1 MSQQSLYVTFWADL
15 FHKFS
20 RKTALA
26 ISAAPNGESF
36 LRRLNRLFR
45 CLRGPWPSN
54 KFGKIIQDA
63 RLHLIDLLE
72 RGEGPE
78 LIEMYMAGVCRDRG
92 TEDIGA
98 VELLKALREKKGQ
111 PFQSKWSVYD
121 LMSLLYMLHCTLIS
135 CGLFRELVP
144 APSARYTTCVLHR
157 AQRREMVLF
166 L

>member
-1 MSQQSLYVTFWADL
+1 MFSVSDFEKETFSFFDARKGYICWLHMSQQSLYVTFWADL

-45 CLRGPWPSN
+45 CLRGPWASN

-72 RGEGPE
+72 RGEGEE

-92 TEDIGA
+92 TDDIGT
-98 VELLKALREKKGQ
+98 VELLKALREKKGDR
-111 PFQSKWSVYD
+111 FETKWSIECMFYI
-121 LMSLLYMLHCTLIS
+121 LNLI
-135 CGLFRELVP
+135 LVC
-144 APSARYTTCVLHR
+144 SET
-157 AQRREMVLF
+157 
-166 L
+166 

>member
-1 MSQQSLYVTFWADL
+1 MFSVSDFEKETFSFFDAWKGYICWLHMSQQSLYVTFWADL

-36 LRRLNRLFR
+36 LRRLNRPFR
-45 CLRGPWPSN
+45 CLRGPWASN

-72 RGEGPE
+72 RGEGEE

-92 TEDIGA
+92 TDDIGA
-98 VELLKALREKKGQ
+98 VELLKALREKKGER
-111 PFQSKWSVYD
+111 FQTKWSIES
-121 LMSLLYMLHCTLIS
+121 MLYILNLI
-135 CGLFRELVP
+135 LVC
-144 APSARYTTCVLHR
+144 SGT
-157 AQRREMVLF
+157 
-166 L
+166 